1 MAEITAY
8 TIVNG
13 TKSEKYKYP
22 AKVNSQK
29 EIEEHR
35 KLLIEKHNYK
45 TGDYNI
51 CFYLKMPQ
59 SQVGLFGS

>member
-13 TKSEKYKYP
+13 TKSDQYKYI
-22 AKVNSQK
+22 AEVNSQR

-35 KLLIEKHNYK
+35 KELMKKHNYK

-51 CFYLKMPQ
+51 CFYLKIPQ
-59 SQVGLFGS
+59 GQVGLFSS